1 MLGLSYWLILSTG
14 KIFASKLG
22 TGEVGWLTDTP
33 ALQATCWIGSV
44 ASVFLAYLCPMN
56 EMWWGC
62 LAPALV
68 FSAWPYAWES
78 SKGRETL
85 VLSVTFIRNLATA
98 TRTFSGWEMLMS
110 CSCCEDTI
118 AFDSGLG
125 REGALLFWPRLPIF
139 ELWSPCWDVKG
150 GGKDGIDDDSNITEC
165 SCSYWYLVEFI
176 E

>member
-1 MLGLSYWLILSTG
+1 MSLSELRELVMDREAWSAVIHGVAKSRARLSDWIKLNWPWLS
-14 KIFASKLG
+14 F
-22 TGEVGWLTDTP
+22 D
-33 ALQATCWIGSV
+33 
-44 ASVFLAYLCPMN
+44 
-56 EMWWGC
+56 
-62 LAPALV
+62 LV

-78 SKGRETL
+78 STGRETL

-98 TRTFSGWEMLMS
+98 TRTFSGWEMLTS

-125 REGALLFWPRLPIF
+125 REGALLFWPHLPIF

-150 GGKDGIDDDSNITEC
+150 GGKEGIDDDSNITEC